1 MTNVFVVGERITLL
15 GQGGGEVTTGIV
27 ERIDPMRTLLR
38 SDEGLPVALPNSAV
52 MNYIVINRSRLQ
64 PVKEIFRVR
73 RFNCACVLHRSQNL
87 TCYLA
92 NAYMLSLIHWFP
104 VSVCVLKRVCACI
117 VAVRCRCRPGV

>member
-1 MTNVFVVGERITLL
+1 MQFMTNVFVVGERITLL

-73 RFNCACVLHRSQNL
+73 PLRFTSALH
-87 TCYLA
+87 
-92 NAYMLSLIHWFP
+92 
-104 VSVCVLKRVCACI
+104 
-117 VAVRCRCRPGV
+117 